1 MSTATEADPRLDPD
15 PLQARVLEHV
25 SGPLAVLGGP
35 GTGKT
40 ATLTERF
47 IWLAKEHGP
56 DRVMLLVPNRAHK
69 IAIQNEITERLLI
82 KEGLEA
88 LIEVPVYTWHGFAH
102 HLVTRNYDRLAYPE
116 PPVLLTSPEQWGDI
130 RDALAS
136 EDPARWPHHRDLLT
150 NRGFV
155 DEVVDFVIRA
165 EQRMLEA
172 SDLERLAQAKPEW
185 AELISFYKAHQV
197 RLRQRSRVD
206 YPTLLYDAVE
216 LIAQDDEVRGLLR
229 DRFRHVLVDDAQ
241 ELALVQQRLLV
252 HLCGK
257 PGEPDAVESLVLAA
271 DPDSAIETFR
281 GADPRWLAGLD
292 EAFGPTAHIVLPT
305 SYRLGSEIGE
315 KTVAFVGSGSRA
327 DHHPTEY
334 VGGSILEAQRHPS
347 LGAEVQAI
355 ARALRHAHLADGID
369 YEDMAILLTSPRSM
383 LPALERALIAVE
395 VPFTLSAPDRPLE
408 REPAVRAVIDLAR
421 FAYDPSF
428 DEDDLLE
435 LLRSPLAGLPDST
448 VRELERLS
456 RLAGKP
462 LSGFIEAIPD
472 EAPGADDVR
481 ALVRL
486 RDLVAATEDSPADET
501 FWQIWDSSLFCKRLV
516 ADARTSLSHPANR
529 DLDALVAFSRALGRF
544 VERRRGDATL
554 KRYLE
559 AISRADFG
567 SDPWLPPERRRA
579 GVEVLSFHAARGRE
593 WSIVAVAG
601 ITEGAIPKG
610 RRAQGLFDP
619 YVIDDDSAVAR
630 AKRAEAEDR
639 RVLYVALT
647 RARERCIVTTSPGP
661 SRRAAP
667 SRFLDEIVGELEIED
682 TPDPPPLTFSE
693 AAGRARRVIGDTE
706 ASPVARIAAMEAITL
721 IHRLDPTCA
730 AADPAQWWWRW
741 DWSEGAVPIRSQ
753 HPGDDD
759 VPIDK
764 LRTSYSRIGTFE
776 NCGLQYLGQVVL
788 GLDPDTS
795 HNMSFGTWVHKVFE
809 EWETPGKA
817 VTDVTTAMA
826 RFNEMFD
833 PSVFPNR
840 AMARQF
846 HHDGLAM
853 IERYNRFLKPGR
865 AKLVEKRFR
874 VNLDGHVITG
884 RIDRVDSIGKKIV
897 VTDYK
902 TSRSPMHWNDAK
914 ESLQLAIYYL
924 AATSDQDL
932 IDLGEPVSMQL
943 VYPAVISRGEVA
955 KRCQTVDEAKVVL
968 ETLPELMDDA
978 LAERFNPRAEAN
990 CMWCKFKP
998 LCPIWPE
1005 GRELPL

>member
-1 MSTATEADPRLDPD
+1 MPTATEASSAIVPD
-15 PLQARVLEHV
+15 ETQRRVLDHAA
-25 SGPLAVLGGP
+25 GPLAVLGGP

-40 ATLTERF
+40 RCLTERF
-47 IWLAKEHGP
+47 VSLAKIHGP

-69 IAIQNEITERLLI
+69 IAIQNGITERLLLD
-82 KEGLEA
+82 EGLEA
-88 LIEVPVYTWHGFAH
+88 LIEVPVYTWHGLAH

-136 EDPARWPHHRDLLT
+136 EDPAKWPHHRDLLT

-165 EQRMLEA
+165 EQRMIETPE
-172 SDLERLAQAKPEW
+172 LERLAEQRPEW
-185 AELISFYKAHQV
+185 AELITFYRAHQV

-229 DRFRHVLVDDAQ
+229 ERFRHVLVDDAQ

-252 HLCGK
+252 HLCGR
-257 PGEPDAVESLVLAA
+257 PGEPGAIESLVLAA
-271 DPDSAIETFR
+271 DPDSSIETFR
-281 GADPRWLAGLD
+281 GADPTWLAGLD
-292 EAFGPTAHIVLPT
+292 DSFGPAERIVLPT
-305 SYRLGSEIGE
+305 SYRLGQEIGV
-315 KTVAFVGSGSRA
+315 KTVAFVSDGSPGA
-327 DHHPTEY
+327 HHPSEY
-334 VGGSILEAQRHPS
+334 AGVSSMEAQRYPS
-347 LGAEVQAI
+347 LGAEVEAI
-355 ARALRHAHLADGID
+355 ARSLRHSHLVEGID
-369 YEDMAILLTSPRSM
+369 YGDMAILLTSPRSM
-383 LPALERALIAVE
+383 LPALERALAAVE

-421 FAYDPSF
+421 FAYDPTF
-428 DEDDLLE
+428 TEDDLLE
-435 LLRSPLAGLPDST
+435 LLRSPLAALSDGT

-462 LSGFIEAIPD
+462 LSTFLEEVPGD
-472 EAPGADDVR
+472 APGAEEVQ

-486 RDLVAATEDSPADET
+486 RDLVATTIDSPADET
-501 FWQIWDSSLFCKRLV
+501 FWQIWDSSLYCKRLV
-516 ADARTSLSHPANR
+516 ADARTSLAHPANR
-529 DLDALVAFSRALGRF
+529 DLDALVAFARALGRF

-554 KRYLE
+554 RQYLE

-610 RRAQGLFDP
+610 RRAKGLFDP
-619 YVIDDDSAVAR
+619 YVLDDDSAVAR

-647 RARERCIVTTSPGP
+647 RAKGRCIVTTSPGP

-667 SRFLDEIVGELEIED
+667 SRFLDEMVGELEIAS
-682 TPDPPPLTFSE
+682 TPDLPPLTFSE

-706 ASPVARIAAMEAITL
+706 ASPQRRIAAMGAIAA
-721 IHRLDPTCA
+721 IHRLDPSCA

-741 DWSEGAVPIRSQ
+741 DWSEGAIPIRSQ

-759 VPIDK
+759 VPVDK
-764 LRTSYSRIGTFE
+764 LRTSYSRIGTFD
-776 NCGLQYLGQVVL
+776 NCGLQYLGSVVL

-809 EWETPGKA
+809 EWETPGKP
-817 VTDVTTAMA
+817 VTDVVTASA
-826 RFNEMFD
+826 RFNEFYD
-833 PSVFPNR
+833 PSVFPNK

-853 IERYNRFLKPGR
+853 IERYNRHLKPGR
-865 AKLVEKRFR
+865 AKMVEKRFR
-874 VNLDGHVITG
+874 VSLDGHVITG
-884 RIDRVDSIGKKIV
+884 RIDRVDSIGRNIV

-902 TSRSPMHWNDAK
+902 TSRNPLGWNEAK

-924 AATSDQDL
+924 AATSDEEL
-932 IDLGEPVSMQL
+932 IELGEPVSMQL
-943 VYPAVISRGEVA
+943 VYPAVMSRGEVS

-968 ETLPELMDDA
+968 ETLPKLMEDA
-978 LAERFNPRAEAN
+978 LAERFNPRPEAD

-998 LCPIWPE
+998 LCPLWPE